1 VNGDGIPD
9 LLLPSSGTLG
19 IAYGRGNGSFAP
31 QQYVGTGNG
40 PAQIILSNV
49 HGQPASA
56 NLPDIVEPDGNGG
69 VMVLINTTQNH

>member
-1 VNGDGIPD
+1 
-9 LLLPSSGTLG
+9 LG
-19 IAYGRGNGSFAP
+19 IVYGRGDGSFAP

-40 PAQIILSNV
+40 AGQIILSNV

-56 NLPDIVEPDGNGG
+56 NLPDIVEPDGGGG